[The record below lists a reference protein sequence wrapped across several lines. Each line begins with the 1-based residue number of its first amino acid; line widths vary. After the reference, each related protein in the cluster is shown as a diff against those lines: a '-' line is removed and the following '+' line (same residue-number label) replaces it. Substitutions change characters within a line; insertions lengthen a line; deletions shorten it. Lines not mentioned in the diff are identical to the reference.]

1 MSSVKEAAERMRDHM
16 LTGKGWNGLVTV
28 SEKDLDIVVRFALD
42 AAPAAEAG
50 RCGCPTVVGDPA
62 TNCCIGADLCDCP
75 CHCDCPRH
83 AAPARGEG
91 E

>member
-42 AAPAAEAG
+42 AAAPNDGREAETCQCNARRPCAAFYSWDMHPLKCAKCLHSEK
-50 RCGCPTVVGDPA
+50 
-62 TNCCIGADLCDCP
+62 
-75 CHCDCPRH
+75 CH
-83 AAPARGEG
+83 A
-91 E
+91 